1 VIIAGMATQPGRTRT
16 AKKVVA
22 QLIRDVE
29 LLVVHL
35 DGFSTVP
42 KWLQNQKVIARV
54 FPERS
59 TVGAAGKLDCLE
71 FCSAGDTVIVVDD
84 DVRLRRNTIRE
95 LLEGLARQD
104 KKTVVGFHGSIL
116 SPPLE
121 SFVKDRQTIQL
132 AHGLDADKNV
142 DVVATCLTA
151 WHFNDFV
158 PRQGS
163 WAHYNMVDLQFS
175 IDAAREGVA
184 LTLLKRPKGFVSFLA
199 QRQRG
204 SIYAKLLKNDTQQTE
219 LARQLLGLKGQPPEQ
234 G

>member
-1 VIIAGMATQPGRTRT
+1 MIIAGMATQPGRTRT

-22 QLIRDVE
+22 QLIRDVD

-35 DGFSTVP
+35 DGFGTVP

-71 FCSAGDTVIVVDD
+71 FCSADDIVIVVDD
-84 DVRLRRNTIRE
+84 DVRLRPNSIRG
-95 LLEGLARQD
+95 LLDGLARQD
-104 KKTVVGFHGSIL
+104 KKTVVGYHGSIL

-121 SFVKDRQTIQL
+121 SYVKDRRTVQL
-132 AHGLDADKNV
+132 AHGLDEDKTV

-151 WHFNDFV
+151 WRFNDFV

-163 WAHYNMVDLQFS
+163 WDHYNMVDLQFS
-175 IDAAREGVA
+175 IDAAQEGVA
-184 LTLLKRPKGFVSFLA
+184 LMLLKRPKNFVSFLA

-204 SIYAKLLKNDTQQTE
+204 SIFSKLLRNDTQQTE
-219 LARQLLGLKGQPPEQ
+219 LARQLLELRGQPPQ
-234 G
+234 